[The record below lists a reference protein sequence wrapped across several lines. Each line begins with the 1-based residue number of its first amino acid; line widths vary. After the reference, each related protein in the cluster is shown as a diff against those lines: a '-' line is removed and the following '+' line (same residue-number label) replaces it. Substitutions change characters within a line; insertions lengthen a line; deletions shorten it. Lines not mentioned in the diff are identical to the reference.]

1 MPLASEETKIAIRQE
16 LLEEIFVGLRDHL
29 GSDFEH
35 LEINRVVLHNIIVS
49 YFYDVDRHKDFHGT
63 SLVDETKQGAFTMKW
78 ITKLRP
84 VQFCCSVQDVT
95 DKILYAN
102 EIYAVRC
109 GLAFMKVS
117 PDELPDHLY
126 HDLLYTLRNRPVD
139 ERMLFVW
146 LATLRHAINGDIVRS
161 HGQQI

>member
-1 MPLASEETKIAIRQE
+1 MPLAPEEKKIATRQE
-16 LLEEIFVGLRDHL
+16 LLEQIFAGLRDHL

-35 LEINRVVLHNIIVS
+35 LEINRVVLHNIVVS

-84 VQFCCSVQDVT
+84 VQFHCSVQDVT

-109 GLAFMKVS
+109 GLAFMKIS
-117 PDELPDHLY
+117 PDVLPEQLY
-126 HDLLYTLRNRPVD
+126 YDLLYALRNRPVD

-146 LATLRHAINGDIVRS
+146 LATLQHAIGGDIVRG
-161 HGQQI
+161 HG